1 MINFDD
7 VAKEN
12 LKEHNTNQLKVSD
25 HPLRILIIEG
35 SESGKTNSLF
45 NTISQQ
51 PDIYKTQLNSKD
63 PFEAKYQVLINN

>member
-12 LKEHNTNQLKVSD
+12 LKEHNPDQLKVSD

-45 NTISQQ
+45 NPISQQ

>member
-1 MINFDD
+1 MIKFDD

-12 LKEHNTNQLKVSD
+12 LKEHNPNQSQISD

-45 NTISQQ
+45 NPISQQ
-51 PDIYKTQLNSKD
+51 PDIYKT
-63 PFEAKYQVLINN
+63 

>member
-35 SESGKTNSLF
+35 SKSGKTNSLF
-45 NTISQQ
+45 NPISQQ

-63 PFEAKYQVLINN
+63 PFEAKYEVLINN

>member
-12 LKEHNTNQLKVSD
+12 LKEHNPNQLEVSD

-45 NTISQQ
+45 NPISQQ